1 MSKAKKEIYL
11 TKRRLVSAAKR
22 GFRKAAA
29 ETIAVMGY
37 NVVAEDGWVIKK
49 FPDGTIVKLK
59 KLPAEKHK
67 LVLD

>member
-1 MSKAKKEIYL
+1 MRQAKKEVYL

-37 NVVAEDGWVIKK
+37 NVVVEGGWVIKK
-49 FPDGTIVKLK
+49 FPDGKIIKLK
-59 KLPAEKHK
+59 KLPVEKQK
-67 LVLD
+67 LILD